1 MRRGLF
7 LLSGWEYNQRMARTT
22 VKFSFDNGRGQKL
35 AGLID
40 MPAEPPAAWGVFAP
54 CFTCTKEAHAA
65 FKICRAL
72 ADRGVGVLRFNM
84 TGLGDSEGDFAHT
97 NFSTRVLDIIAAC
110 DALEEAYAAPSFL
123 IGHSIS
129 GTAALSAAHSV
140 PSLKLLATLG
150 SPRDP
155 LYTLDKFHKNK
166 QIEIKGEMA
175 ELTIAG
181 RKVMVHGSF
190 GEDMKKHDIAAETS
204 KWNRKLLVFQAP
216 NDEIVSADNARTI
229 FERAS
234 GDKELIWLS
243 DACTHLLEKNDDDAA
258 FIADT
263 VLDRLTK

>member
-1 MRRGLF
+1 M
-7 LLSGWEYNQRMARTT
+7 RTT

-40 MPAEPPAAWGVFAP
+40 RPEDTPKFWGVFAP

-72 ADRGVGVLRFNM
+72 ADRDVAVLRFNM
-84 TGLGDSEGDFAHT
+84 TGLGDSEGDFAYT
-97 NFSTRVLDIIAAC
+97 NFTTRVADIAAAC
-110 DALEEAYAAPSFL
+110 KSLADAHHAPDFL
-123 IGHSIS
+123 LGHSIS
-129 GTAALSAAHSV
+129 GTAALAAAHGI
-140 PSLKLLATLG
+140 PSLKILATLG

-166 QIEIKGEMA
+166 QIELKGEMA

-181 RKVMVHGSF
+181 RKVMVHASF
-190 GEDMKKHDIAAETS
+190 GDDMRGHDIASETA
-204 KWNRKLLVFQAP
+204 KWDKKLLVFQAP
-216 NDEIVSADNARTI
+216 NDEIVSSDNARTI

-243 DACTHLLEKNDDDAA
+243 DACTHLLEKNDEDAA

-263 VLDRLTK
+263 LIDRLKN